1 MNVFVNCC
9 PSGYNGDSEL
19 VTVQLPKQYTDDVL
33 AYART
38 LSDAYGVEDTRVM
51 KDIVK
56 ESIMEIERRY
66 YDRKNRKT
74 QKS

>member
-9 PSGYNGDSEL
+9 PSNYNGDSEL
-19 VTVQLPKQYTDDVL
+19 VTVQVPKKYTDQVL

-38 LSDAYGVEDTRVM
+38 LSDAYGIEDTRVV

-56 ESIMEIERRY
+56 ESIMQIEQRY
-66 YDRKNRKT
+66 YDRQNRKT
-74 QKS
+74 KKS

>member
-19 VTVQLPKQYTDDVL
+19 VTVELPKKYTEAVL

-38 LSDAYGVEDTRVM
+38 LSDSYGVEDTRVM

>member
-19 VTVQLPKQYTDDVL
+19 VTVELPKKYTDEVL

-66 YDRKNRKT
+66 YDRKNRKA

>member
-9 PSGYNGDSEL
+9 PSGYNGDFEL
-19 VTVQLPKQYTDDVL
+19 VTVQLPKKHTDEVL

-38 LSDAYGVEDTRVM
+38 LSDAYGIEDIRVM